1 MRLHYESMRTVGIR
15 TLKNKLSEYLR
26 LVKSGET
33 ILVTERDR
41 VIAELAPPGVGRS
54 AMGSDALLAQA
65 IREGKITPPS
75 LKSRA
80 APSRKPVMPLRK
92 LLDELEEDRKER

>member
-1 MRLHYESMRTVGIR
+1 MRTVGVR

-41 VIAELAPPGVGRS
+41 VVAEIAPPSSGRS
-54 AMGSDALLAQA
+54 LMVSDALLAQA
-65 IREGKITPPS
+65 TREGKITPPT
-75 LKSRA
+75 LRVKEPPR
-80 APSRKPVMPLRK
+80 RRPVMPLRK
-92 LLDELEEDRKER
+92 LLDDLDEDRKDR